1 MTNGLL
7 VLSAGRPHLST
18 EKSWFVGRQ
27 NDLCQDILPGPATAE
42 SNAQAIW
49 AALKAASPSAITKK
63 SLAQLANV
71 AAAFT

>member
-7 VLSAGRPHLST
+7 VLNAGRPHLPT
-18 EKSWFVGRQ
+18 ERSWFVGRQ

-42 SNAQAIW
+42 SNAQVIW
-49 AALKAASPSAITKK
+49 AALKAASPGAITKE

-71 AAAFT
+71 SAAFT

>member
-27 NDLCQDILPGPATAE
+27 NDLCQDILPGQAAAE
-42 SNAQAIW
+42 SNAQVIW
-49 AALKAASPSAITKK
+49 AALRPSSPSAI
-63 SLAQLANV
+63 
-71 AAAFT
+71 